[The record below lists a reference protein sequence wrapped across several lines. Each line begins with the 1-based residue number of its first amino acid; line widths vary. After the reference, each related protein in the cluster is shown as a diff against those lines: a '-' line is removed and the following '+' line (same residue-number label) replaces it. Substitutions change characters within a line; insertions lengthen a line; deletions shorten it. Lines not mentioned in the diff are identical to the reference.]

1 MASNSIIAPATYAGV
16 RAARRGARPE
26 VIRTARLTRRGRILV
41 KGVLGSALAA
51 VVAATAV
58 RIATAATSEP
68 TRLDAPPATVTV
80 VVQPGD
86 TLWSIASRLNTPEDP
101 REIVSEI
108 KEVNQLAS
116 SRIMPGDVLIVPLHR

>member
-16 RAARRGARPE
+16 GAARRGARPE
-26 VIRTARLTRRGRILV
+26 VIRTARLTRRGHILV

>member
-16 RAARRGARPE
+16 GAARSGARPE

-41 KGVLGSALAA
+41 KGIMGSALAA

-68 TRLDAPPATVTV
+68 TRLYGAPATVTV

-86 TLWSIASRLNTPEDP
+86 SLWSIASRLNTPEDP